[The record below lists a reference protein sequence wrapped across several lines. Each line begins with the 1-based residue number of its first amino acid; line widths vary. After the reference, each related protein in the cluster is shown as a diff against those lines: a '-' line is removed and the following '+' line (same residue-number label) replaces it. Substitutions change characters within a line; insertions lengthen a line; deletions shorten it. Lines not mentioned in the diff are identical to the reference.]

1 MCVFSAPCALDVGHL
16 HALGEAQGALG
27 SFFLLALE
35 FGGLRGP
42 RSITALCHPHN
53 SPLFP
58 SRAPASLQLISAPQ
72 TVVTTHHIMTQSKR
86 GRLCPPLRHP
96 PPGPCEVATFTF
108 RAQIGPARCHQA
120 EMQGQQLFPVQ
131 ASTSLSASLCLTPS
145 CCHFLT
151 PSCTS
156 SLHSLPRGLT

>member
-42 RSITALCHPHN
+42 RSITAVCHPHR

-72 TVVTTHHIMTQSKR
+72 TVVTTHHIMTQSR
-86 GRLCPPLRHP
+86 ETEALPSPPTP
-96 PPGPCEVATFTF
+96 PS
-108 RAQIGPARCHQA
+108 GPARSPPSHLGLKLALRGATRRKCKA
-120 EMQGQQLFPVQ
+120 NSFF
-131 ASTSLSASLCLTPS
+131 LSGPPPLCLPP
-145 CCHFLT
+145 FV
-151 PSCTS
+151 
-156 SLHSLPRGLT
+156 SLRPAVTFSPPPVPPPFTRSPEV